1 MSAIQDGS
9 KAALAKDAYVTFSI
23 TMQRPS
29 MSTLFFFFLSLEI
42 YGNTYCL

>member
-1 MSAIQDGS
+1 MSAIQDCS
-9 KAALAKDAYVTFSI
+9 KAALAKDAYVIFSI

-29 MSTLFFFFLSLEI
+29 MSTLFLSLEI

>member
-1 MSAIQDGS
+1 MSAIQDCS

-29 MSTLFFFFLSLEI
+29 MSTLFFFLSLEI